1 MKTRSIKKDEIQ
13 EKWYLVDVANVRL
26 GRAAQAISKLLLGKS
41 DVGRADYLAPK
52 NKVVVI
58 NSDKVDYFFS
68 REWRKKYYSHS
79 GYPGALKETT
89 LGELMKKDSTE
100 VVRKAVWGMVP
111 KTKIGRGLMSNISIY
126 KGAEYKETAQKPE
139 LIEVK

>member
-13 EKWYLVDVANVRL
+13 EKWYLIDLKNVRL
-26 GRAAQAISKLLLGKS
+26 GKAAQAIAKLLIGKA
-41 DVGRADYLAPK
+41 DVNRVDYLAPK

-58 NSDKVDYFFS
+58 NSDEVDYFFS

-79 GYPGALKETT
+79 GYPGALNTVT
-89 LGELMKKDSTE
+89 LGDLMKKDSTQ
-100 VVRKAVWGMVP
+100 VIKKAVNGMLP
-111 KTKIGRGLMSNISIY
+111 KTRIGREVLRNMSVY
-126 KGAEYKETAQKPE
+126 TGAEYTETAQKPE